1 MSNITSYLFAIES
14 YLLVSECVLL
24 SCVQVTKFLLDDLH
38 AVSGS
43 DDKSVRSWDIATGE
57 CLAVFN
63 EHQVKLLEFVSSFPA
78 SPTLEKYLPQS
89 LSFIE
94 GRMRKW
100 WMVL

>member
-14 YLLVSECVLL
+14 YLAIILIACFCFPA

-63 EHQVKLLEFVSSFPA
+63 EHQVKLLEFISSLPA
-78 SPTLEKYLPQS
+78 YPTLEKYLPQKLDS
-89 LSFIE
+89 L
-94 GRMRKW
+94 KAK
-100 WMVL
+100 